1 MGERGTRVG
10 ATIRKAGSDVAARL
24 ALAERTCAARGTRLT
39 ANRRDALALILAADR
54 PVTAY
59 VLLDQLKP
67 THPRAVPATVYRA
80 LDFLM
85 EQGLVHKVER
95 LNAYVGCVGGSS
107 HVHDHPVQFLI
118 CRDCGGVTEVEDDEV
133 AEALAH
139 AAERTGFTPAHATV
153 EVEGTCGDCAAHG

>member
-1 MGERGTRVG
+1 MEAVRRNKPN
-10 ATIRKAGSDVAARL
+10 AAARL
-24 ALAERTCAARGTRLT
+24 ARAEVACTARGTRLT
-39 ANRRDALALILAADR
+39 ANRRDVLALILAADR

-59 VLLDQLKP
+59 LLLDQLKRA
-67 THPRAVPATVYRA
+67 HPGAVPATVYRA

-95 LNAYVGCVGGSS
+95 LNAYVGCVGGTS

-153 EVEGTCGDCAAHG
+153 EVEGTCGDCSAHG